1 MLGFGFDTLTLAGQ
15 RRAGGWSPAAL
26 APIAWYEPAD
36 RATLYQ
42 DAAMTVPVLA
52 DGDPVGA
59 MRDKSGH
66 GRDLIQSID
75 ARRPL
80 YRTDG
85 TTHWLEYDGID
96 DALSV
101 VQLPFS
107 TEATVGLAFSVLSN
121 PSGYPPVLRNG
132 TAATDGSGRQPM
144 IYLDANAPQVVKT
157 WWGNRGLAVTLPAQ
171 VTQMGPLSLVSST
184 AGGAAQMRIGALSAS
199 TTGISMTPDMS
210 GNFAVGMAGFVGR
223 IYGVVICDTEQPPEA
238 LDALTAHLGTLSAG

>member
-1 MLGFGFDTLTLAGQ
+1 MLGFGINTLTQTGR
-15 RRAGGWSPAAL
+15 RRAAGWSPAAL

-36 RATLYQ
+36 RATLFQ

-59 MRDKSGH
+59 MRDKSGQ

-85 TTHWLEYDGID
+85 ASHWLEYDGVD

-101 VQLPFS
+101 VQLPFT
-107 TEATVGLAFSVLSN
+107 TEATVGLAFSVQSN
-121 PSGYPPVLRNG
+121 ASGYPPVLRNG

-171 VTQMGPLSLVSST
+171 VTQMGPLSLVSSIS
-184 AGGAAQMRIGALSAS
+184 GGAAQMRIGALSAS
-199 TTGISMTPDMS
+199 TTGVSMTPDMS
-210 GNFAVGMAGFVGR
+210 GNFALGMAGFVGR
-223 IYGVVICDTEQPPEA
+223 IYGVVICATEQAPEA
-238 LDALTAHLGTLSAG
+238 RDALAAHLDALSGG